1 MIAPGSALSVARQAK
16 LLGVSRSSV
25 YYRPRPDSQEEL
37 DLLKR
42 LDELFTENP
51 VYGSRRL
58 QQMLKREG
66 VRVGRRRIRRLVRKL
81 GLGAGGAEPGTS
93 QPDPELKGGPL

>member
-1 MIAPGSALSVARQAK
+1 MIAPGSELSVARQAK
-16 LLGVSRSSV
+16 LLGVSRSSL
-25 YYRPRPDSQEEL
+25 YYRPRPESQEEL

-51 VYGSRRL
+51 MYGSRRL

-66 VRVGRRRIRRLVRKL
+66 VLVGRRRI
-81 GLGAGGAEPGTS
+81 GA
-93 QPDPELKGGPL
+93 

>member
-1 MIAPGSALSVARQAK
+1 MISPGSELSIARQSK
-16 LLGVSRSSV
+16 LLGISRSSV
-25 YYRPRPDSQEEL
+25 YYRPRPESQDEL
-37 DLLKR
+37 DLLRR

-66 VRVGRRRIRRLVRKL
+66 VLVGRRRRAFALEQHS
-81 GLGAGGAEPGTS
+81 GGRYAIEVTS
-93 QPDPELKGGPL
+93 SK

>member
-1 MIAPGSALSVARQAK
+1 MIALGSELSVARQAK
-16 LLGVSRSSV
+16 LLGVSRSSL
-25 YYRPRPDSQEEL
+25 YYRPRPESQEEL

-51 VYGSRRL
+51 MYGSRRL

-66 VRVGRRRIRRLVRKL
+66 VLVGRRRI
-81 GLGAGGAEPGTS
+81 GA
-93 QPDPELKGGPL
+93 